1 MLTAEASKLTAEASK
16 LTAEASKLT
25 AEASKL
31 TAEASKLTVEAS
43 KLTAE
48 TSRMTAETSRMT
60 AETSRMTAEASTTE
74 ARDGRG
80 KAMASVLYQSI
91 ETLSKDKGIDP
102 EIVVGAVE
110 DAIALATRKYYKTTE
125 SMRAEMDRE
134 TGEIRAYVFKTVV
147 ETPEQVEDET
157 NQISLEKA
165 REMAPE
171 VEVGGELRFYKDT
184 TPLGRIAAQMAKQ
197 VIFQKVREAER
208 DTVFNEYNH
217 RAGEV
222 LNATVKRL
230 EPMDTI
236 FDLGKAEA
244 RMPKREQSRLEQFA
258 VGERVRVVLLRV
270 DRAAKGP
277 QVIVSRAAPG
287 LVSSLFQSEVPE
299 IYDGTVTIRAIA
311 REAGERT
318 KIAVMSRDKDVDPVG
333 ACVGMKGMRVQS
345 IIRELRGEKI
355 DIIEYSEEIT
365 TFAEKALQPAK
376 VSRVSITDLGEKQI
390 EVIVDDT
397 QLSLAIGKKGQNVRL
412 AAKLLQWKI
421 DIKSEEEK
429 RQEVEQ
435 QMTAMSGGPTT
446 PIEQVT
452 ELGEQILEK
461 LIAAGIT
468 TIEELADMTP
478 EQLEE
483 VPGIGE
489 KTVEKISTAVRHYFG
504 QYEEGE
510 ERPAVAAIAAASEI
524 EGDAAEASADAEVS
538 HPDHARDVE
547 ASLGSEASTEDNIIA
562 AEESTGEA
570 EESMLS
576 EKLSGTTEERLAEEA
591 AEFGEAQ
598 ELNGVSTD
606 DLIAAE
612 DRASM
617 SDANDDADA
626 REEKIELEND
636 EVDNL
641 AVQANEVS
649 DEGIDTDGHDRG

>member
-1 MLTAEASKLTAEASK
+1 
-16 LTAEASKLT
+16 
-25 AEASKL
+25 
-31 TAEASKLTVEAS
+31 
-43 KLTAE
+43 
-48 TSRMTAETSRMT
+48 
-60 AETSRMTAEASTTE
+60 
-74 ARDGRG
+74 
-80 KAMASVLYQSI
+80 MASVLYQTI
-91 ETLSKDKGIDP
+91 ETLSRDKGIDP
-102 EIVVGAVE
+102 GIVVGAVE
-110 DAIALATRKYYKTTE
+110 DAIALATRKYYKTQE
-125 SMRAEMDRE
+125 NMRAEMDRD

-147 ETPEQVEDET
+147 ETPEQVEDEI
-157 NQISLEKA
+157 NQITLEQA

-171 VEVGGELRFYKDT
+171 VEIGGELRFYKDT

-208 DTVFNEYNH
+208 DTVFLEYNH

-230 EPMDTI
+230 EPMDVI

-277 QVIVSRAAPG
+277 QVIVSRAAPA
-287 LVSSLFQSEVPE
+287 LVQNLFQSEVPE
-299 IYDGTVTIRAIA
+299 IYDGTVSIRAIA

-355 DIIEYSEEIT
+355 DIIEFSEEIT

-376 VSRVSITDLGEKQI
+376 VSRVSIVDLGEKQI

-435 QMTAMSGGPTT
+435 QMQAMSGGPTT
-446 PIEQVT
+446 PVEQVT
-452 ELGEQILEK
+452 ELGEAVLEK

-468 TIEELADMTP
+468 TVEELADMTP

-489 KTVEKISTAVRHYFG
+489 KTMEKISIAVRHYFG

-510 ERPAVAAIAAASEI
+510 ERPVAAVPSAVAASEG
-524 EGDAAEASADAEVS
+524 EVVAAEAGDATE
-538 HPDHARDVE
+538 
-547 ASLGSEASTEDNIIA
+547 TEDETEEGSLASQKTPEELLA
-562 AEESTGEA
+562 AEADQGEA
-570 EESMLS
+570 EEVKGFS
-576 EKLSGTTEERLAEEA
+576 TEDIADAEEIDS
-591 AEFGEAQ
+591 
-598 ELNGVSTD
+598 L
-606 DLIAAE
+606 
-612 DRASM
+612 
-617 SDANDDADA
+617 SDAFSDADA
-626 REEKIELEND
+626 REEQIEMQND
-636 EVDNL
+636 AIDEL
-641 AVQANEVS
+641 ANQAQEVS
-649 DEGIDTDGHDRG
+649 DEGIDGDGNDRG

>member
-1 MLTAEASKLTAEASK
+1 
-16 LTAEASKLT
+16 
-25 AEASKL
+25 
-31 TAEASKLTVEAS
+31 
-43 KLTAE
+43 
-48 TSRMTAETSRMT
+48 
-60 AETSRMTAEASTTE
+60 
-74 ARDGRG
+74 
-80 KAMASVLYQSI
+80 MASVLYQSI
-91 ETLSKDKGIDP
+91 EMLSRDKGIEADV
-102 EIVVGAVE
+102 VVGAVE
-110 DAIALATRKYYKTTE
+110 DAIALATRKYYKTQE
-125 SMRAEMDRE
+125 NMRAEMDRE

-147 ETPEQVEDET
+147 ESPEQVEDEV
-157 NQISLEKA
+157 NQMTLEAA
-165 REMAPE
+165 RELAPE

-184 TPLGRIAAQMAKQ
+184 SPLGRIAAQMAKQ

-208 DTVFNEYNH
+208 DTVFLEYNH

-222 LNATVKRL
+222 MNATVKRL
-230 EPMDTI
+230 EPMDVI

-277 QVIVSRAAPG
+277 QVIVSRAAPA
-287 LVSSLFQSEVPE
+287 LVQNLFQSEVPE
-299 IYDGTVTIRAIA
+299 IYDGTVSIRAIA

-355 DIIEYSEEIT
+355 DIIEFSEEIT

-376 VSRVSITDLGEKQI
+376 VSRVSITDLADKQI

-412 AAKLLQWKI
+412 AAKLLGWKI

-435 QMTAMSGGPTT
+435 QMQAMGGGPTT
-446 PIEQVT
+446 PVEQIT
-452 ELGEQILEK
+452 ELGESIQEK

-468 TIEELADMTP
+468 TVEELADMTP

-483 VPGIGE
+483 IPGIGE
-489 KTVEKISTAVRHYFG
+489 KTLEKISVAVRHYFG

-510 ERPAVAAIAAASEI
+510 ERPAAPALPESHPTVQTEEEDTVAKTPEEILAADAAAVGEI
-524 EGDAAEASADAEVS
+524 EEVS
-538 HPDHARDVE
+538 D
-547 ASLGSEASTEDNIIA
+547 LSTEDIA
-562 AEESTGEA
+562 AV
-570 EESMLS
+570 
-576 EKLSGTTEERLAEEA
+576 EEA
-591 AEFGEAQ
+591 DSE
-598 ELNGVSTD
+598 
-606 DLIAAE
+606 
-612 DRASM
+612 
-617 SDANDDADA
+617 SDAFSDADA

-636 EVDNL
+636 AVDSL
-641 AVQANEVS
+641 VNESQELS

>member
-1 MLTAEASKLTAEASK
+1 LKVSE
-16 LTAEASKLT
+16 
-25 AEASKL
+25 
-31 TAEASKLTVEAS
+31 
-43 KLTAE
+43 
-48 TSRMTAETSRMT
+48 
-60 AETSRMTAEASTTE
+60 
-74 ARDGRG
+74 
-80 KAMASVLYQSI
+80 AMASVLYQSI
-91 ETLSKDKGIDP
+91 EALSRDKGIEP

-110 DAIALATRKYYKTTE
+110 DAIALATRKFYKTQE
-125 SMRAEMDRE
+125 NMRAEMDKE
-134 TGEIRAYVFKTVV
+134 TGEIRAYVYKTVV
-147 ETPEQVEDET
+147 EGPEQVEDEI
-157 NQISLEKA
+157 NQLTLDAA
-165 REMAPE
+165 RALAPE

-208 DTVFNEYNH
+208 DTVFLEYNH

-230 EPMDTI
+230 EPMDVI

-287 LVSSLFQSEVPE
+287 LVQNLFQSEVPE
-299 IYDGTVTIRAIA
+299 IYDGTVSIKAIA

-318 KIAVMSRDKDVDPVG
+318 KIAVVSRDKDVDPVG

-355 DIIEYSEEIT
+355 DIIEFSEEIT

-376 VSRVSITDLGEKQI
+376 VSKVSIVNLEEKQI

-412 AAKLLQWKI
+412 AAKLLGWKI

-435 QMTAMSGGPTT
+435 QMQEMGGGATT
-446 PIEQVT
+446 PVEQIK
-452 ELGEQILEK
+452 ELGDAILEK

-483 VPGIGE
+483 IPGIGE
-489 KTVEKISTAVRHYFG
+489 KTLEKISVAVRHYFG

-510 ERPAVAAIAAASEI
+510 ERPADAELTI
-524 EGDAAEASADAEVS
+524 EADADATQEHATVETAEEPAAEGSEESSDEKTPEEILEADADESGEVEEVRDLSTEEIADAEEV
-538 HPDHARDVE
+538 D
-547 ASLGSEASTEDNIIA
+547 SE
-562 AEESTGEA
+562 
-570 EESMLS
+570 
-576 EKLSGTTEERLAEEA
+576 
-591 AEFGEAQ
+591 
-598 ELNGVSTD
+598 
-606 DLIAAE
+606 
-612 DRASM
+612 
-617 SDANDDADA
+617 SDAVSEADA
-626 REEKIELEND
+626 REETIELEND
-636 EVDNL
+636 AVDSLVNES
-641 AVQANEVS
+641 QEVS
-649 DEGIDTDGHDRG
+649 NEGIDKDGHERG

>member
-1 MLTAEASKLTAEASK
+1 
-16 LTAEASKLT
+16 
-25 AEASKL
+25 
-31 TAEASKLTVEAS
+31 
-43 KLTAE
+43 
-48 TSRMTAETSRMT
+48 
-60 AETSRMTAEASTTE
+60 
-74 ARDGRG
+74 
-80 KAMASVLYQSI
+80 MASVLYQSI
-91 ETLSKDKGIDP
+91 ETLSRDKGIEP
-102 EIVVGAVE
+102 GIVVGAVE
-110 DAIALATRKYYKTTE
+110 DAIALATRKYYKTQE
-125 SMRAEMDRE
+125 NMRAEMDRE

-147 ETPEQVEDET
+147 ESPEQVEDEV
-157 NQISLEKA
+157 NQMTLEQA
-165 REMAPE
+165 RELAPE

-230 EPMDTI
+230 EPMDVI

-287 LVSSLFQSEVPE
+287 LVQNLFQSEVPE

-355 DIIEYSEEIT
+355 DIIEFSEEIT

-376 VSRVSITDLGEKQI
+376 VSRVSITDLADKQI

-429 RQEVEQ
+429 RQEVES
-435 QMTAMSGGPTT
+435 QMQAMSGGPTT

-452 ELGEQILEK
+452 ELGEAVLEK

-468 TIEELADMTP
+468 TVEALADMTP

-489 KTVEKISTAVRHYFG
+489 KTVEKISVAVRHYFG

-510 ERPAVAAIAAASEI
+510 ERPEPVAAAAAE
-524 EGDAAEASADAEVS
+524 
-538 HPDHARDVE
+538 P
-547 ASLGSEASTEDNIIA
+547 
-562 AEESTGEA
+562 AEETSMEKTPEA
-570 EESMLS
+570 I
-576 EKLSGTTEERLAEEA
+576 LAEEA
-591 AEFGEAQ
+591 GIGTAKEVSNLSTEDIADLEDAE
-598 ELNGVSTD
+598 SDTD
-606 DLIAAE
+606 AFSE
-612 DRASM
+612 
-617 SDANDDADA
+617 ADA
-626 REEKIELEND
+626 REERIELDND
-636 EVDNL
+636 SVDTLVNDS
-641 AVQANEVS
+641 QEVS
-649 DEGIDTDGHDRG
+649 DEGIDDGNDRG